1 MLAASVNTGRFLEY
15 SLEWDAGGG
24 GGGNGNGSAAADSP
38 AAAAPPRYY
47 NTLTP
52 LMSDTR

>member
-24 GGGNGNGSAAADSP
+24 GGNGNGSAADSSP

>member
-1 MLAASVNTGRFLEY
+1 MLATSVNTGRFLEY
-15 SLEWDAGGG
+15 SLEWDAG
-24 GGGNGNGSAAADSP
+24 DSNST
-38 AAAAPPRYY
+38 PRYY

>member
-24 GGGNGNGSAAADSP
+24 GGGGSGNGSAA
-38 AAAAPPRYY
+38 PRYY